1 MFSST
6 HKTPS
11 TWIHHRECNWLVQ
24 DRNKW
29 LPSLCLKHHTI
40 YSTANVSDQR
50 AEPDRDEWLHQ
61 RETTALTI
69 SWLLLTF
76 IGLPREM
83 ERGQRA
89 FNIQRGSREYTENTM
104 KHQCVLNASDRSKKE
119 KKNTRTSEHT
129 KWRIMVKNDWRS
141 SDCLVQ
147 LFEFRVWEAFAH
159 SGPGTPRMFYSACDK
174 LIHQSTSA

>member
-1 MFSST
+1 MA
-6 HKTPS
+6 
-11 TWIHHRECNWLVQ
+11 
-24 DRNKW
+24 
-29 LPSLCLKHHTI
+29 SLSLSQASYNI
-40 YSTANVSDQR
+40 QYSDQR

-119 KKNTRTSEHT
+119 KKNTHKRTH
-129 KWRIMVKNDWRS
+129 KVKDNGKNDWRS

-147 LFEFRVWEAFAH
+147 LFEFHVWEAFAH
-159 SGPGTPRMFYSACDK
+159 GGPDTPRMFYSACDK
-174 LIHQSTSA
+174 LIHQSTSV